1 MLKRL
6 IKMGMTGLMVVAL
19 ATGCTSGAPAS
30 SEGEAEKAPVEST
43 EEASIEI
50 GITQI
55 VEHPALDLAR
65 EGFIEAM
72 AEAGYTEGEN
82 VKYILENAQGD
93 MPTAQVIAQSFVDED
108 VDMIY
113 AIATPTAQAA
123 LNATKD
129 IPIMISAVTD
139 PVSAGLVES
148 NEKPN
153 TNVSGT
159 SDEAPIDL
167 QLDLFDELGIE
178 MHKIGFIY
186 NTSEKNS
193 EVQLEILKAEAA
205 KRQIEVE
212 VLGITSLTELEQGID
227 VLLEKVDVLYTP
239 ADNMIASGIHLVTN
253 KANEKGV
260 PVLGAESAHVDAGA
274 LATCGV
280 DYFALGRQTGVMA
293 AKVLDGESISEMPVQ
308 KALSPAITIN
318 AATAEVLGMTLSEDM
333 IQKSVLVGEK

>member
-19 ATGCTSGAPAS
+19 ATGCTSGAPAN

-293 AKVLDGESISEMPVQ
+293 AKVLNGESISEMPVQ
-308 KALSPAITIN
+308 KALSPEITIN